1 MKIKEILIICIIII
15 CCIFSFQAVSA
26 ADDGSTT
33 DDMVLTSTDVSAY
46 SLPNLDNQLQSG
58 SGDAGSFSDLQNDT
72 KNGGSITLDRNYTY
86 NSSSDSGLAGG
97 ISITKDTVID
107 GQGIVTI
114 DANNMARVFT
124 IAKGT
129 TVTLKGIIFI
139 NANPA
144 SGHGGSIFAPGVV
157 HIDNCIFIN
166 NTANYANGGAVCL
179 AGLGSTITNS
189 YFEGN
194 RAINNGNDNNGAA
207 GAVFINANNTSISNS
222 IFIKNMAGL
231 NGGAIGSSAM
241 MVENS
246 IITNCTITNNTANGS
261 AGGIGMQSK
270 NFHIYNS
277 TFKYNEAK
285 GLFDDITAKPYYPG
299 NGGAMVMR
307 GWDSYAYNCTF
318 IGNIA
323 KQHGGATFSTNTSY
337 NPSNNNTGFELCTF
351 IDNTAGSNG
360 GAVDWAAGA
369 TYGYIMDSTFIN
381 NTAKRSGGAI
391 HWSGHY
397 GTVSNSTFIN
407 NNATG
412 EVISVI
418 GGILGGGDGGA
429 IVWVGSHG
437 IINDS
442 CNFTSNY
449 AKNRGGA
456 IYIHGNATENSTNV
470 TIHDS
475 IFIDNYAGINGGA
488 VDWHDG
494 SHDGAIYNSIFEN
507 NIAGSN
513 GGAVFWSGHHGD
525 IWNSNF
531 TNNMAKGLL
540 MDEHGNIG
548 DGGAVIW
555 SGMNGTVENCRFI
568 DNIANQRGG
577 AVYLQNCTHGSCD
590 NTTFSNSIFINNAAG
605 LNGGAID
612 WHEGAS
618 HGLVSYCNF
627 ENNIANRSAGAIF
640 WSGHNGT
647 VEYSNFTFNKALGI
661 AIGPMPN
668 GTLTYGGDGGAIMW
682 TGAIGDVKNSLF
694 SDNGAVKRG
703 GAIFLQEGTTENCYN
718 TTFSNSKFIN
728 NFAGTNGGAIDWHRG
743 AANGTI
749 EYCLFENNIANR
761 SAGAVFWNG
770 RNGTIIHS
778 NFTQNEAK
786 GIAWAISVRGENNT
800 GGDGGAIMWSGSVGL
815 VDDCRFIDNTAAER
829 GGGIFLQGTEIED
842 CYNTTFKNSYFEGN
856 VAGDEGGAIN
866 WDIGSQNGYVYNVE
880 FVNNTAY
887 TNGGAIHWNGYNGT
901 IKSSTFRNNR
911 ATGDVRL
918 YNMSLT
924 LDDIE
929 VYDNELPEPSLWTED
944 KLYVLVTNDGGK
956 ISKFGLYVT
965 TNDGHGHHWVL
976 LDETPEVESSPVDW
990 AVDEFFGGDGGSII
1004 WHGDVAHIDNC
1015 TFIDSNSARR
1025 GGAVYMTGGDYVEFT
1040 KCSFEN
1046 CTSGTNGGGL
1056 AWFTGANYGKVIDCN
1071 FTNTH
1076 AARSAGAIYY
1086 DGDNGEMRNIIIKN
1100 TTAFGGA
1107 RNESEDG
1114 KVKYVCWDLSH
1125 WDTNTTGG
1133 DGGAMM
1139 FTGDHITV
1147 YNVNFTDCTAAGR
1160 GGAIFVQDNHNV
1172 TIDSCTF
1179 ENNHALG
1186 IANNTY
1192 NDPHD
1197 PSSGINHNLT
1207 GHGGAIAFDTGATES
1222 SIVSSIFNNNTA
1234 KLYGGAVHFREGAS
1248 EDKVI
1253 NSAFNNNYAS
1263 EDGGALFIDGNH
1275 CELHDSTFNH
1285 NYVGDDGGAIYWH
1298 GQGGIINNIN
1308 CTNNTGISSHGNSKG
1323 GTICL
1328 TGNDILLSN
1337 SRFED
1342 SYAKVTGGAMFV
1354 TGNNV
1359 NITGTS
1365 FKNCNVSNST
1375 GGALQLLGNNTQ
1387 VRDCTF
1393 EDCHAEAGSAIYTE
1407 GNYVKVINS
1416 KFTNNN
1422 VTGDGGA
1429 VYVFGDYSE
1438 LHNSTFIS
1446 NSAGDDGGAIY
1457 WEGNH
1462 GIIYNITCENNNGI
1476 SFNDSNSKGGTICI
1490 TGEDISISSSSFKTS
1505 SAGDDGGAIFI
1516 SGNNVDIIGS
1526 DFEACNSSS
1535 EGGAIYVLGDDSTI
1549 SDCTF
1554 ENCNAT
1560 QGGAIYIE
1568 GKNAMVEGSNFVDSS
1583 SVLNGGAIYV
1593 SGDMAVIENS
1603 LINDTD
1609 AVYGGGIYISGNDV
1623 KVDGTEFINLYS
1635 VEDGGAIYITG
1646 QRGRLYNSK
1655 FINNTAGDDGG
1666 AINWDGNY
1674 GIIDNIVCENNR
1686 GISFNGSSSN
1696 GGTISL
1702 TGNDTS
1708 ISKSS
1713 FSQSYALI
1721 SGGAIFVTGNNVNIT
1736 DSEFENCYV
1745 SMDMAETN
1753 KTYANGGGA
1762 IYLFGDSSNVVNCN
1776 FDNSTGREGGAIYVQ
1791 GNEVTIDKSSFNDSF
1806 ALNGGAIYINGTYT
1820 VISNSAVDDSN
1831 ATYSGGAVFIKGIE
1845 ADIINSSFSNTNA
1858 FGSEGNGGGAIYIE
1872 GENADVMGSNFTNTY
1887 ANSNSHAKG
1896 GAMYITG
1903 ANAEIADSKFTN
1915 AHSNLQGGAIYV
1927 DGADTII
1934 NGSEFYNCMVDSPGS
1949 QGGAIYIHGQHTIVE
1964 DSNFVNSSSV
1974 FRGGSIYIDGLNALV
1989 KDSNFTDSSV
1999 TGGQYSNQNS
2009 RGGSVYINENYA
2021 TIEGS
2026 IFSHSTVSKDY
2037 GEGGAIFI
2045 EGNNAHVTDSSVNG
2059 SSANCGGALYS
2070 TGSNSKVEHSNF
2082 TNNYAKLN
2090 GGALYWYGASNSK
2103 NNTVDGCIF
2112 INNTANGYTTNTDIT
2127 RGGGAIFWSEQG
2139 RSGSVLNSKF
2149 YNNSVISINKKKVD
2163 GGAILWD
2170 KSYNALVENCTFV
2183 GNFVT
2188 TEGDG
2193 GGTGASAV
2201 WAQGGAMYLRP
2212 MDDYTVRNC
2221 LFENCSSSKEAGALY
2236 IQSDGKNTKTLIENC
2251 TFINNVAYGKG
2262 TANINGGGAMQIK
2275 QATNVQ
2281 LKNVTFINNTA
2292 NKGGALCVF
2301 DGTNNLVVTGANFTS
2316 NKAEKG
2322 SAISISRK
2330 FILNDAVLL
2339 ENRADTTKF
2348 DLTFNRNAG
2357 NIDILMEGADT
2368 HLNAIYMYADSDKTF
2383 FVTLNNVTYWTD
2395 NNISTGKEEVIS
2407 GDMYSLPVKK
2417 LPEAGIDVLV
2427 EIFDGDNKKLHEGI
2441 YATDADGKIHLN
2453 IADIVTEPY
2462 SLDNIYVNARLLN
2475 EDYYTMAKKT
2485 SRIQNVYVDASA
2497 LDTIFHRNTTVTA
2510 NITAPGN
2517 GTGQAARGTV
2527 SVYIDDVFKG
2537 NMTIENSKGSLENI
2551 LTNVTADKFFEVG
2564 NHTIFLKYWGDAYF
2578 GEANKTI
2585 SFNITKAQSN
2595 ITLDYYDIG
2604 YDFHVTVTIVD
2615 EFNDVNYMDANGTVI
2630 IDVYNVGS
2638 TTVIKSI
2645 PVNIVNSTG
2654 FVKITELLPANYTL
2668 VYHYSGDKNY
2678 NASLNSTLAELHK
2691 KADAIVNITVNAYD
2705 IMVNETVY
2713 INITLIVPPKYEATG
2728 NVTLYLDNEKYILQL
2743 NNSRAYFNKTG
2754 LSEGVKIVTVCY
2766 DGSDLL
2772 IPTSSDAT
2780 FRVLKYNTTLSVNT
2794 TNITHIQHEVINI
2807 TLLNDTVGVVSV
2819 FINDEEYFARINNG
2833 TAILELP
2840 LLPVGEYNVTV
2851 VFPGDD
2857 KYNNNTI
2864 KSKFKVSQV
2873 TPDVNIEVENVTYGD
2888 STRIVVS
2895 IIDCVEGNVTI
2906 KIDGTQ
2912 YGNPKPVE
2920 NGRVEFV
2927 VEYLTAGNY
2936 TLEALYSG
2944 DINHTASSAEKDFA
2958 VYKAN
2963 RTIIIE
2969 VQNIT
2974 YGDIEHIKVYVNAT
2988 GNVTIFVDG
2997 RNVTIELNESD
3008 VPATILRAIINTI
3021 SEYKGKA
3028 ALDVYNLNVGK
3039 YPVDVVYNGN
3049 ENYNKATARATFIV
3063 SQVNTNLVIDTH
3075 RIPVWNTEYINV
3087 TVRNSTGGIAVNA
3100 TGKIKLYIDGVEQ
3113 TADIVDGVAR
3123 FNTAPS
3129 SVGQKVVW
3137 AFYDGDI
3144 NYIGNRA
3151 ITTFDVTQ
3159 RNPHMNISAQ
3169 NIIVGQNGNITVQL
3183 PENATGYVEIEVLGD
3198 NNYYC
3203 EVINGHAAAYPKNL
3217 KEGDY
3222 QVYVI
3227 YHGDQH
3233 DNYTSV
3239 IKETYFIVSKAKAN
3253 VTIDVNDTVYDN
3265 AVNIVVYVDDGV
3277 EGNISIKLD
3286 NIDLGT
3292 YGIVD
3297 GKVNITIDNPGAGS
3311 YTVYA
3316 EYNGNNKY
3324 NVNKTES
3331 KGFTVDKA
3339 TPTIIIDKVTVDAN
3353 TNATIVVRINETA
3366 SGKINI
3372 TVNGTKYT
3380 AAIENGVATFTIDK
3394 LLAGKYNITAEYS
3407 GDNNY
3412 TSVTG
3417 KTLVDGLIVTK
3428 VDCYQINVT
3437 ANDTKVGLNSTIIVR
3452 VPVDAK
3458 GNVSIYINDLFEGNA
3473 TINGGVAMLNV
3484 TRPYGNYTVNV
3495 TFSDG
3500 KYGERYAI
3508 ADFWVF
3514 KHDSPLEINVDSI
3527 MVDDKAYINVTAP
3540 SDNVTIEIDGKTYTR
3555 KSYAD
3560 GVAYFEV
3567 SGLSYGNKTVTAIY
3581 GGSDKYVINSTT
3593 ADFTVN
3599 KYNTAINIAVEDIV
3613 YGDKVNITVTVN
3625 NTAGGFITIR
3635 INETRNVTLPIVNGK
3650 VNWIVEGL
3658 AVENYTVY
3666 ADYSGNYK
3674 FNANS
3679 TSTGFNVTKAV
3690 PVLSIDNI
3698 VSVDAA
3704 TNATIIVRINE
3715 TATGNI
3721 TITVN
3726 NTKYNATIKNGVAVF
3741 VINKLLAGTYE
3752 VTAEYVGDNNYTAAN
3767 VVSADL
3773 VVTKVDCYQI
3783 NVTADDTKVGLNTTI
3798 VVNVPADAEGNV
3810 SIYINGSFAGNATVN
3825 NGVAMLNVTRPYGN
3839 YTINATFTD
3848 GKYGERYAI
3857 ADFWVFKHDSPLVID
3872 VDSILVGDKAY
3883 INVTAPSDNVTIEIN
3898 GKSYNKVKYENG
3910 VAYFEVAGLGAGNK
3924 TVVALYGGSDKY
3936 VQNATT
3942 ANFTVDKCGT
3952 DLEVTVI
3959 SPINVREN
3967 TTVTVILPDD
3977 AKGYVVVNVDGK
3989 NYTINLTAGQRS
4001 VEISGLKNS
4010 TYNVNATYL
4019 GDDKYLSSINNT
4031 QVIKVNKVP
4040 SSINLTVSENGI
4052 IAQGN
4057 DVNITIDVPIDATG
4071 KVIVKLLNGTE
4082 LIRSYTV
4089 YVNEGKGLLHL
4100 DSPVI
4105 GLYNVTAE
4113 YLGDDKYVESENKT
4127 SFEVF
4132 ATDGELNVDA
4142 DNVFVNVNNTITVTI
4157 PGKHE
4162 GEVTI
4167 IVSNASGVVIRQN
4180 ATITPDDS
4188 LSHAELTLRLLDAGK
4203 YDVKA
4208 IFIEV
4213 NGTITKVY
4221 EGNDTFE
4228 VYKLASNI
4236 QIEELNAT
4244 IFVGENETI
4253 KLAIDLDPRANGGNI
4268 SVFVNGAEYN
4278 TTTSKLTLE
4287 IPDLNADDYN
4297 VKVIYHG
4304 NNWYNESSA
4313 TASFKVVKNL
4323 SPMTVNVTNS
4333 SVGSVEQIN
4342 VTLPD
4347 NATGQVLLDIN
4358 GQQYYANITE
4368 GLAQFNITGLKAGEY
4383 KFNVTYIGDY
4393 KYLDNNTNSALKV
4406 SKMQPAF
4413 AVNGT
4418 NITFGSGELIKFE
4431 TSDNITSL
4439 VKVEIDNKNYTAFI
4453 REGKGNL
4460 TVYNLAAGDYNITLY
4475 FEGNEKYLNASA
4487 KNNFTVL
4494 KATPEIELS
4503 VVNITYTENETV
4515 VVYVDAVGDVT
4526 LRIGSYINTTAL
4538 VDGKAVFVVKDLAA
4552 GDYTANATFNGNV
4565 NLTSVSAEADFNVAK
4580 ATPDVNVIVENIT
4593 YYSPETIVVNV
4604 NTNGNVTIKVN
4615 GTVKGEELVI
4625 DNGKVEL
4632 IVNDLAAG
4640 VYDVE
4645 VIYNGNENY
4654 TSATVNA
4661 VFVVKQAP
4669 TSIEVEVGNINV
4681 TGKEIINVTIS
4692 NVNATG
4698 DVIINVDG
4706 VNYTRPIAEGKANLT
4721 LDKLTNG
4728 THSIVVVYVGDR
4740 NLTGNWTSAT
4750 FEVNKLGSELTINVT
4765 DIIVRQ
4771 KEIIKVNVTEGAT
4784 GDVIITVAGKDYK
4797 VEIKNG
4803 FATLELDNLANGT
4816 YDVHVKY
4823 LGDANYSE
4831 CEGDASF
4838 NVSKVQS
4845 NINLTVSDY
4854 GIVAN
4859 GSDVNITI
4867 EAPIDATG
4875 KVNVT
4880 VFDGV
4885 QNKTY
4890 IVYVNDGIGILHL
4903 ETPAVGIY
4911 NVTAKYLGDDKY
4923 IGSENKTEFEVYNTG
4938 KELTVDTESID
4949 FGSDEI
4955 ILIYVAGNHQG
4966 KEVEIIV
4973 KDSHGNIVTKENS
4986 TFDKYI
4992 SIINGTSARLTL
5004 KDLNAGEYTVDAF
5017 YLEINGTKV
5026 IEHSGS
5032 SIFEVRKLPSEL
5044 TIKEIRNITVGE
5056 NVTIELELSPN
5067 TAAGNISVFV
5077 NGIEHKTN
5085 TSNLTITIP
5094 NLGAEEYYVHA
5105 IYYGDKNHI
5114 GSNAS
5119 AEFKVS
5125 KNPIPIVI
5133 NVTNSKVGEV
5143 EQINVTLLENA
5154 TGRVLLEIGNNH
5166 YYADVINGNVTFNIN
5181 KLDAGKY
5188 NFTVIYEGDDK
5199 YFTNQSNSSFVVSKH
5214 QPEFA
5219 VNGTNITFG
5228 RDELIKFETVSNITS
5243 AVKVEI
5249 NGKNYTAFINEG
5261 KGNLTVYDLAAGDYN
5276 ITLYFEGNE
5285 KYLNASAKNNFAVL
5299 KATPEIELSV
5309 VNITYTENETVVV
5322 YVDAVGDV
5330 TLRIGSY
5337 INTTALVDGKAVFVV
5352 KDLAAGDYTAN
5363 ATYNGNTNL
5372 TSVSTEADFTVAKAA
5387 PDVIVNV
5394 ENITY
5399 YGPETIVVNVNTNGN
5414 VTIKVNGTVKG
5425 EELIIDNGKVEL
5437 KVNDLAAGVY
5447 DVEVIYNGNNN
5458 YTSAT
5463 VNAVFVV
5470 KQAPVTVDVEV
5481 GDINVIGKEIINV
5494 TISNVNAT
5502 GDVIINVDGV
5512 NYTRP
5517 IAEGK
5522 ANLTLDKLSN
5532 GTHSV
5537 VVIYMGDRNLTGNW
5551 SSKTFNVDRLSS
5563 ELTINVTNI
5572 NVNQKE
5578 IIKVNVTEG
5587 ATGTVVITVDGV
5599 NHYVEI
5605 ESGFAI
5611 LELGDLA
5618 NKTYLVHAK
5627 YLGDANYTGCEGDA
5641 SFNVSKVPSNIR
5653 VKVENITLGDVAVVN
5668 ITVIVNATGNVTIT
5682 IGDEYKQTVGL
5693 IDGVI
5698 SVIVPDLSVGNKTV
5712 NVTYNGDGRF
5722 LTSTNSTNFTVGKAT
5737 KDIILIVENITYTEN
5752 ETVTVYVDAVGN
5764 VTLRIAEIG
5773 YVNTTDLADGKA
5785 TFIING
5791 LNAGNYTVEATFN
5804 GNNELNSTSSAADFT
5819 VFKADPIITLEVHNI
5834 IYGDVE
5840 HIIVHVNAEG
5850 NVTIR
5855 VNGTTETIVLRT
5867 DDSGYVILRAGPQ
5880 DDISS
5885 YDGKAHEYIYNL
5897 KPGQYPVEVTYNGNE
5912 NYNTASTSDVFYV
5925 SKANSTINVDVDDI
5939 DVGDVALINVTLPA
5953 NATGNVTIEI
5963 NGKEYKPESFI
5974 DGVAKFK
5981 VENLTHG
5988 NKTVAVTYSGDDN
6001 YTANSTTAQFTVSKV
6016 TPQITINVTD
6026 INVGDKVLIEVT
6038 APVDVTNPVLVDV
6051 GGVGY
6056 YVNITGGKGELYV
6069 SNLAHGDYNA
6079 TARYPGDEKYLSAE
6093 NATGFKVSKVPSSV
6107 NVSVE
6112 NITFGENAVINVE
6125 TPDDLLGNVT
6135 VSVDG
6140 KDYTVPVSGGK
6151 GILVVPG
6158 LSVGP
6163 HSVDVIFDGSDKYE
6177 PNSNSTQF
6185 NVAKDKLSP
6194 DDIKVIDKGNG
6205 TVVVVVPNNATGNVT
6220 VKVGDKEF
6228 NATVVNGTAVVE
6240 LDNVTP
6246 GEHEIEVI
6254 YSGDDNYDNATVNST
6269 VVVPKLES
6277 SVNVTCD
6284 VVGDKAVITVTAP
6297 DDATGNV
6304 TIEVD
6309 GEKYTVP
6316 IEDGIATLE
6325 IGNLTAGTKT
6335 IAVDYPGD
6343 DNYGSTHTTA
6353 NVTVSKLPSFVNAT
6367 ISDIKA
6373 GENVTIEVSVP
6384 ENATGQVLIDIDGVG
6399 YYVNITDGKGVVEIP
6414 NISSGKHNVTLTY
6427 AGDDKYESAS
6437 NTTGF
6442 EVSKVPSSV
6451 NVSVENITFG
6461 ENAVINVETPDDLL
6475 GNVTVSVDGKDYTV
6489 PVSGG
6494 KGILVVPGLSV
6505 GPHSVDV
6512 IFDGSDK
6519 YEPNSNSTQF
6529 NVAKDKLSPDDI
6541 KVIDKGNGTVVVVVP
6556 NNATGNV
6563 TVKVG
6568 DKEFNATVVNGTAV
6582 VELDNVTPGEH
6593 EIEVIYSGDDNYDN
6607 ATVNSTV
6614 VVPKLESSVNVTC
6627 DVVGDKAV
6635 ITVTAPDDATGNV
6648 TIEVDGEKYTVPI
6661 EDGIATLE
6669 IGNLTA
6675 GTKTIA
6681 VDYPGDD
6688 NYGSTHTTANVTVS
6702 KLPSFVNATISDI
6715 KAGENVTI
6723 EVSVPE
6729 NATGQVLID
6738 IDGVGYYV
6746 NITDG
6751 KGVVEIPNIS
6761 SGKHNVTLTYAGD
6774 DKYESASNT
6783 TGFEV
6788 SKLPS
6793 DINVSVENINF
6804 GENAVINVETPD
6816 DLLGNVTVTVDGK
6829 DYIVPVSGGKGTL
6842 VVPGLSAGPHSVEVV
6857 FNGSDKY
6864 ESDSDSAS
6872 FNVAKA
6878 ELSPDDIKVIDKG
6891 NNTIVVVVPNNATGN
6906 VTVKIGNNTYNA
6918 TVKDGIA
6925 TITLDNETPGQ
6936 KEIEIIY
6943 SGDDNYD
6950 NATVNATVTVYK
6962 VQTPIS
6968 INVDDIRVGDNAL
6981 VKVNL
6986 PSDATGSVTIEID
6999 GKSYTAPVVNGVATF
7014 EVPDLIA
7021 GDKTVVASYGGD
7033 DKYLSNYTTDTFT
7046 VSKCPA
7052 TIDVVI
7058 FDIDVGENVTVI
7070 VTLPSDATGQVLID
7084 IDGVGYYVN
7093 LTDGV
7098 GVASIPRIP
7107 SGVYN
7112 VNVTYVG
7119 DAKYLPNS
7127 TKGDVNV
7134 TKLKSFVIPSAED
7147 IMVGDD
7153 EILTFVV
7160 PSDATGKLIVDDLLV
7175 ISIDTGNEYIIDIN
7189 DGSGEL
7195 TVSGLPEGRYIVTV
7209 RYDGDEKYL
7218 PSDNSTTFKVSK
7230 RIADLDVVDYGN
7242 RTVVVSV
7249 PENATGTITL
7259 IIENQTYVAN
7269 ITDGK
7274 AVFYLEN
7281 ATPGIQGIKVI
7292 YSGDD
7297 AYEPSTVDSTAE
7309 IPKYDTPV
7317 SVSSEDISFGDTETI
7332 TINLPEDAT
7341 GTVTIEID
7349 GKTYTANVTDG
7360 KAVFNIPGL
7369 TVGNK
7374 TATIRYS
7381 GDDNYEATETT
7392 VNFTVNKCEAPI
7404 NAESED
7410 IKVGD
7415 DATITVTFPKD
7426 ATGRAILGLA
7436 GEEYYADIIDGKA
7449 VFTIPKL
7456 ASGEYEATVVYE
7468 GDDKYLPN
7476 STVVS
7481 FTVSKNDAPASAT
7494 GDDIMIGDDGTVVV
7508 TLPSDATG
7516 TVTIVVDGKSYTAPV
7531 VNGKAVFKIPGLTV
7545 GVHIVDVYYS
7555 GDDKYAANHTSTRI
7569 IVEDNS
7575 DNPGEENES
7584 GIPVY
7589 EETSLAK
7596 YPTGNPILILLLM
7609 LLMVI
7614 GVIPLRK
7621 FKKE

>member
-1 MKIKEILIICIIII
+1 
-15 CCIFSFQAVSA
+15 
-26 ADDGSTT
+26 
-33 DDMVLTSTDVSAY
+33 
-46 SLPNLDNQLQSG
+46 
-58 SGDAGSFSDLQNDT
+58 
-72 KNGGSITLDRNYTY
+72 
-86 NSSSDSGLAGG
+86 
-97 ISITKDTVID
+97 
-107 GQGIVTI
+107 
-114 DANNMARVFT
+114 
-124 IAKGT
+124 
-129 TVTLKGIIFI
+129 
-139 NANPA
+139 
-144 SGHGGSIFAPGVV
+144 
-157 HIDNCIFIN
+157 
-166 NTANYANGGAVCL
+166 
-179 AGLGSTITNS
+179 
-189 YFEGN
+189 
-194 RAINNGNDNNGAA
+194 
-207 GAVFINANNTSISNS
+207 
-222 IFIKNMAGL
+222 
-231 NGGAIGSSAM
+231 
-241 MVENS
+241 
-246 IITNCTITNNTANGS
+246 
-261 AGGIGMQSK
+261 MQSK

-351 IDNTAGSNG
+351 IDNTAGYNG

-456 IYIHGNATENSTNV
+456 IYIHGNSTENSTNV

-778 NFTQNEAK
+778 NFTQNDAK

-1253 NSAFNNNYAS
+1253 NSTFNNNYAS

-5309 VNITYTENETVVV
+5309 VNITYTENETVTV

-5481 GDINVIGKEIINV
+5481 GDINVAGKEIINV

-6140 KDYTVPVSGGK
+6140 KNYTVPVSGGK

-6163 HSVDVIFDGSDKYE
+6163 HSVDVI
-6177 PNSNSTQF
+6177 
-6185 NVAKDKLSP
+6185 
-6194 DDIKVIDKGNG
+6194 
-6205 TVVVVVPNNATGNVT
+6205 
-6220 VKVGDKEF
+6220 
-6228 NATVVNGTAVVE
+6228 
-6240 LDNVTP
+6240 
-6246 GEHEIEVI
+6246 
-6254 YSGDDNYDNATVNST
+6254 
-6269 VVVPKLES
+6269 
-6277 SVNVTCD
+6277 
-6284 VVGDKAVITVTAP
+6284 
-6297 DDATGNV
+6297 
-6304 TIEVD
+6304 
-6309 GEKYTVP
+6309 
-6316 IEDGIATLE
+6316 
-6325 IGNLTAGTKT
+6325 
-6335 IAVDYPGD
+6335 
-6343 DNYGSTHTTA
+6343 
-6353 NVTVSKLPSFVNAT
+6353 
-6367 ISDIKA
+6367 
-6373 GENVTIEVSVP
+6373 
-6384 ENATGQVLIDIDGVG
+6384 
-6399 YYVNITDGKGVVEIP
+6399 
-6414 NISSGKHNVTLTY
+6414 
-6427 AGDDKYESAS
+6427 
-6437 NTTGF
+6437 
-6442 EVSKVPSSV
+6442 
-6451 NVSVENITFG
+6451 
-6461 ENAVINVETPDDLL
+6461 
-6475 GNVTVSVDGKDYTV
+6475 
-6489 PVSGG
+6489 
-6494 KGILVVPGLSV
+6494 
-6505 GPHSVDV
+6505 
-6512 IFDGSDK
+6512 
-6519 YEPNSNSTQF
+6519 
-6529 NVAKDKLSPDDI
+6529 
-6541 KVIDKGNGTVVVVVP
+6541 
-6556 NNATGNV
+6556 
-6563 TVKVG
+6563 
-6568 DKEFNATVVNGTAV
+6568 
-6582 VELDNVTPGEH
+6582 
-6593 EIEVIYSGDDNYDN
+6593 
-6607 ATVNSTV
+6607 
-6614 VVPKLESSVNVTC
+6614 
-6627 DVVGDKAV
+6627 
-6635 ITVTAPDDATGNV
+6635 
-6648 TIEVDGEKYTVPI
+6648 
-6661 EDGIATLE
+6661 
-6669 IGNLTA
+6669 
-6675 GTKTIA
+6675 
-6681 VDYPGDD
+6681 
-6688 NYGSTHTTANVTVS
+6688 
-6702 KLPSFVNATISDI
+6702 
-6715 KAGENVTI
+6715 
-6723 EVSVPE
+6723 
-6729 NATGQVLID
+6729 
-6738 IDGVGYYV
+6738 
-6746 NITDG
+6746 
-6751 KGVVEIPNIS
+6751 
-6761 SGKHNVTLTYAGD
+6761 
-6774 DKYESASNT
+6774 
-6783 TGFEV
+6783 
-6788 SKLPS
+6788 
-6793 DINVSVENINF
+6793 
-6804 GENAVINVETPD
+6804 
-6816 DLLGNVTVTVDGK
+6816 
-6829 DYIVPVSGGKGTL
+6829 
-6842 VVPGLSAGPHSVEVV
+6842 
-6857 FNGSDKY
+6857 
-6864 ESDSDSAS
+6864 
-6872 FNVAKA
+6872 
-6878 ELSPDDIKVIDKG
+6878 
-6891 NNTIVVVVPNNATGN
+6891 
-6906 VTVKIGNNTYNA
+6906 
-6918 TVKDGIA
+6918 
-6925 TITLDNETPGQ
+6925 
-6936 KEIEIIY
+6936 
-6943 SGDDNYD
+6943 
-6950 NATVNATVTVYK
+6950 
-6962 VQTPIS
+6962 
-6968 INVDDIRVGDNAL
+6968 
-6981 VKVNL
+6981 
-6986 PSDATGSVTIEID
+6986 
-6999 GKSYTAPVVNGVATF
+6999 
-7014 EVPDLIA
+7014 
-7021 GDKTVVASYGGD
+7021 
-7033 DKYLSNYTTDTFT
+7033 
-7046 VSKCPA
+7046 
-7052 TIDVVI
+7052 
-7058 FDIDVGENVTVI
+7058 
-7070 VTLPSDATGQVLID
+7070 
-7084 IDGVGYYVN
+7084 
-7093 LTDGV
+7093 
-7098 GVASIPRIP
+7098 
-7107 SGVYN
+7107 
-7112 VNVTYVG
+7112 
-7119 DAKYLPNS
+7119 
-7127 TKGDVNV
+7127 
-7134 TKLKSFVIPSAED
+7134 
-7147 IMVGDD
+7147 
-7153 EILTFVV
+7153 
-7160 PSDATGKLIVDDLLV
+7160 
-7175 ISIDTGNEYIIDIN
+7175 
-7189 DGSGEL
+7189 
-7195 TVSGLPEGRYIVTV
+7195 
-7209 RYDGDEKYL
+7209 
-7218 PSDNSTTFKVSK
+7218 
-7230 RIADLDVVDYGN
+7230 
-7242 RTVVVSV
+7242 
-7249 PENATGTITL
+7249 
-7259 IIENQTYVAN
+7259 
-7269 ITDGK
+7269 
-7274 AVFYLEN
+7274 
-7281 ATPGIQGIKVI
+7281 
-7292 YSGDD
+7292 
-7297 AYEPSTVDSTAE
+7297 
-7309 IPKYDTPV
+7309 
-7317 SVSSEDISFGDTETI
+7317 
-7332 TINLPEDAT
+7332 
-7341 GTVTIEID
+7341 
-7349 GKTYTANVTDG
+7349 
-7360 KAVFNIPGL
+7360 
-7369 TVGNK
+7369 
-7374 TATIRYS
+7374 
-7381 GDDNYEATETT
+7381 
-7392 VNFTVNKCEAPI
+7392 
-7404 NAESED
+7404 
-7410 IKVGD
+7410 
-7415 DATITVTFPKD
+7415 
-7426 ATGRAILGLA
+7426 
-7436 GEEYYADIIDGKA
+7436 
-7449 VFTIPKL
+7449 
-7456 ASGEYEATVVYE
+7456 
-7468 GDDKYLPN
+7468 
-7476 STVVS
+7476 
-7481 FTVSKNDAPASAT
+7481 
-7494 GDDIMIGDDGTVVV
+7494 
-7508 TLPSDATG
+7508 
-7516 TVTIVVDGKSYTAPV
+7516 
-7531 VNGKAVFKIPGLTV
+7531 
-7545 GVHIVDVYYS
+7545 
-7555 GDDKYAANHTSTRI
+7555 
-7569 IVEDNS
+7569 
-7575 DNPGEENES
+7575 
-7584 GIPVY
+7584 
-7589 EETSLAK
+7589 
-7596 YPTGNPILILLLM
+7596 LM
-7609 LLMVI
+7609 
-7614 GVIPLRK
+7614 
-7621 FKKE
+7621 

>member
-1 MKIKEILIICIIII
+1 MCYNCVIKWRGCIMKIKEILIICIIII

-129 TVTLKGIIFI
+129 TVTLKGITFI

-241 MVENS
+241 RVENS
-246 IITNCTITNNTANGS
+246 TITNCTITDNTANGS

-351 IDNTAGSNG
+351 IDNTAGYNG

-456 IYIHGNATENSTNV
+456 IYIHGNSTENSTNV

-694 SDNGAVKRG
+694 SDNVAVKRG

-1100 TTAFGGA
+1100 ATAYGGA

-1114 KVKYVCWDLSH
+1114 KVKYACWDLSH

-1222 SIVSSIFNNNTA
+1222 SIVNSIFNNNTA

-1253 NSAFNNNYAS
+1253 NSTFNNNYAS

-5309 VNITYTENETVVV
+5309 VNITYTENETVTV

-5481 GDINVIGKEIINV
+5481 GDINVAGKEIINV

-5693 IDGVI
+5693 IGGVI

-6140 KDYTVPVSGGK
+6140 KNYTVPVSGGK

-6194 DDIKVIDKGNG
+6194 DDIKVIDKGNN

-6228 NATVVNGTAVVE
+6228 NAA
-6240 LDNVTP
+6240 
-6246 GEHEIEVI
+6246 
-6254 YSGDDNYDNATVNST
+6254 
-6269 VVVPKLES
+6269 
-6277 SVNVTCD
+6277 
-6284 VVGDKAVITVTAP
+6284 
-6297 DDATGNV
+6297 
-6304 TIEVD
+6304 
-6309 GEKYTVP
+6309 
-6316 IEDGIATLE
+6316 
-6325 IGNLTAGTKT
+6325 
-6335 IAVDYPGD
+6335 
-6343 DNYGSTHTTA
+6343 
-6353 NVTVSKLPSFVNAT
+6353 
-6367 ISDIKA
+6367 
-6373 GENVTIEVSVP
+6373 
-6384 ENATGQVLIDIDGVG
+6384 
-6399 YYVNITDGKGVVEIP
+6399 
-6414 NISSGKHNVTLTY
+6414 
-6427 AGDDKYESAS
+6427 
-6437 NTTGF
+6437 
-6442 EVSKVPSSV
+6442 
-6451 NVSVENITFG
+6451 
-6461 ENAVINVETPDDLL
+6461 
-6475 GNVTVSVDGKDYTV
+6475 
-6489 PVSGG
+6489 
-6494 KGILVVPGLSV
+6494 
-6505 GPHSVDV
+6505 
-6512 IFDGSDK
+6512 
-6519 YEPNSNSTQF
+6519 
-6529 NVAKDKLSPDDI
+6529 
-6541 KVIDKGNGTVVVVVP
+6541 
-6556 NNATGNV
+6556 
-6563 TVKVG
+6563 
-6568 DKEFNATVVNGTAV
+6568 VVNGTAV

-7332 TINLPEDAT
+7332 TINLPEDAK

>member
-351 IDNTAGSNG
+351 IDNTAGYNG

-456 IYIHGNATENSTNV
+456 IYIHGNSTENSTNV

-778 NFTQNEAK
+778 NFTQNDAK

-4057 DVNITIDVPIDATG
+4057 DLNITIDVPIDATG

-5309 VNITYTENETVVV
+5309 VNITYTENETVTV

-5481 GDINVIGKEIINV
+5481 GDINVAGKEIINV

-6140 KDYTVPVSGGK
+6140 KNYTVPVSGGK

-6194 DDIKVIDKGNG
+6194 DDIKVIDKGNN

-6228 NATVVNGTAVVE
+6228 NAAVVNGTAVVE

-6284 VVGDKAVITVTAP
+6284 VI
-6297 DDATGNV
+6297 
-6304 TIEVD
+6304 
-6309 GEKYTVP
+6309 
-6316 IEDGIATLE
+6316 
-6325 IGNLTAGTKT
+6325 
-6335 IAVDYPGD
+6335 
-6343 DNYGSTHTTA
+6343 
-6353 NVTVSKLPSFVNAT
+6353 
-6367 ISDIKA
+6367 
-6373 GENVTIEVSVP
+6373 
-6384 ENATGQVLIDIDGVG
+6384 
-6399 YYVNITDGKGVVEIP
+6399 
-6414 NISSGKHNVTLTY
+6414 
-6427 AGDDKYESAS
+6427 
-6437 NTTGF
+6437 
-6442 EVSKVPSSV
+6442 
-6451 NVSVENITFG
+6451 
-6461 ENAVINVETPDDLL
+6461 
-6475 GNVTVSVDGKDYTV
+6475 
-6489 PVSGG
+6489 
-6494 KGILVVPGLSV
+6494 
-6505 GPHSVDV
+6505 
-6512 IFDGSDK
+6512 
-6519 YEPNSNSTQF
+6519 
-6529 NVAKDKLSPDDI
+6529 
-6541 KVIDKGNGTVVVVVP
+6541 
-6556 NNATGNV
+6556 
-6563 TVKVG
+6563 
-6568 DKEFNATVVNGTAV
+6568 
-6582 VELDNVTPGEH
+6582 
-6593 EIEVIYSGDDNYDN
+6593 
-6607 ATVNSTV
+6607 
-6614 VVPKLESSVNVTC
+6614 
-6627 DVVGDKAV
+6627 GDKAV

-7332 TINLPEDAT
+7332 TINLPEDAK

>member
-1 MKIKEILIICIIII
+1 MKVKEILIICIIII
-15 CCIFSFQAVSA
+15 CCIFSLHAVSA

-129 TVTLKGIIFI
+129 TVTLKGITFI

-241 MVENS
+241 RVENS
-246 IITNCTITNNTANGS
+246 TITNCTITDNTANGS

-299 NGGAMVMR
+299 NGGAIVMR

-318 IGNIA
+318 IDNIA
-323 KQHGGATFSTNTSY
+323 KQHGGAIFSTNTSY

-351 IDNTAGSNG
+351 IDNTAGYNG

-369 TYGYIMDSTFIN
+369 TYGYIIDSTFIN

-442 CNFTSNY
+442 CNFTNNY

-456 IYIHGNATENSTNV
+456 IYIHGNSTENSTNV

-494 SHDGAIYNSIFEN
+494 SHDGAIYNSKFEN

-531 TNNMAKGLL
+531 TNNTAKGLL
-540 MDEHGNIG
+540 VDEHGNIG

-778 NFTQNEAK
+778 NFTQNDAK

-815 VDDCRFIDNTAAER
+815 VDDCKFIDNTAAER

-924 LDDIE
+924 LNDIE
-929 VYDNELPEPSLWTED
+929 VYDDELPEPSLWTED

-1015 TFIDSNSARR
+1015 NFIDSNSARR

-1056 AWFTGANYGKVIDCN
+1056 DWFAGANYGKVIDCN

-1100 TTAFGGA
+1100 ATAYGGA

-1222 SIVSSIFNNNTA
+1222 SIVNSIFNNNTA

-1263 EDGGALFIDGNH
+1263 EDGGALFIDGDN

-1308 CTNNTGISSHGNSKG
+1308 CTNNTGVSSHGNSKG

-1328 TGNDILLSN
+1328 TGNDISLSN

-1359 NITGTS
+1359 NITETS

-1387 VRDCTF
+1387 IRDCTF
-1393 EDCHAEAGSAIYTE
+1393 EDCHADAGSAIYTE

-1457 WEGNH
+1457 WEGDH
-1462 GIIYNITCENNNGI
+1462 GTIYNITCENNNGI
-1476 SFNDSNSKGGTICI
+1476 SFNDSNSKGGTICL

-1762 IYLFGDSSNVVNCN
+1762 IYLFGDSSNVINCN

-1791 GNEVTIDKSSFNDSF
+1791 GNEVTIDKSSFTDSF
-1806 ALNGGAIYINGTYT
+1806 ALNGGAIYINGTHT

-1845 ADIINSSFSNTNA
+1845 ADIINSSFSNTHA

-1872 GENADVMGSNFTNTY
+1872 GENADVIGSNFTNTY

-1903 ANAEIADSKFTN
+1903 ANAGIADSKFTN

-1927 DGADTII
+1927 NGTDTII
-1934 NGSEFYNCMVDSPGS
+1934 NGSEFYNCNVDSPGS
-1949 QGGAIYIHGQHTIVE
+1949 EGGAIYIEGKNAMVE
-1964 DSNFVNSSSV
+1964 GSNFVDSSSV
-1974 FRGGSIYIDGLNALV
+1974 LNGGAIYIDGFNATV
-1989 KDSNFTDSSV
+1989 KDSNFTDSYV
-1999 TGGQYSNQNS
+1999 TGNAGTPS
-2009 RGGSVYINENYA
+2009 GGAIYIYAANA

-2026 IFSHSTVSKDY
+2026 IFKHSGVSNSK
-2037 GEGGAIFI
+2037 GQGGTIFI
-2045 EGNNAHVTDSSVNG
+2045 HGDNATISCSEFDSSSAKTGGTLYIEGDYTYVIDSSVNA
-2059 SSANCGGALYS
+2059 SYAYSNGGALYS
-2070 TGSNSKVEHSNF
+2070 TGSNSMVVNSNF
-2082 TNNYAKLN
+2082 TYNLAEES
-2090 GGALYWYGASNSK
+2090 GGALYWYGGSHSK
-2103 NNTVDGCIF
+2103 YNTVDGCIF
-2112 INNTANGYTTNTDIT
+2112 TNNTAHANASNPSDT
-2127 RGGGAIFWSEQG
+2127 RGGGAIYWSENG
-2139 RSGSVLNSKF
+2139 ERGTVKNSKF
-2149 YNNSVISINKKKVD
+2149 YYNSVQSTIKWKVD

-2170 KSYNALVENCTFV
+2170 KSYSALVDNCIFV

-2188 TEGDG
+2188 TEGDSG
-2193 GGTGASAV
+2193 DIGSGAAT

-2212 MDDYTVRNC
+2212 YDNYTVRNC

-2236 IQSDGKNTKTLIENC
+2236 IQSNNVKSTDPHPPLTGTKILLENSV
-2251 TFINNVAYGKG
+2251 FINNVAQSIGNPDKG
-2262 TANINGGGAMQIK
+2262 FVNGGGAIQIK
-2275 QATNVQ
+2275 QCGKAIFNN
-2281 LKNVTFINNTA
+2281 LTFINNTA

-2301 DGTNNLVVTGANFTS
+2301 DQTSNLVVDGANFTG
-2316 NKAEKG
+2316 NKANKG
-2322 SAISISRK
+2322 SAISTSVYFK
-2330 FILNDAVLL
+2330 LKNAVLI

-2348 DLTFNRNAG
+2348 DFTFNRENG
-2357 NIDILMEGADT
+2357 GTIDILLEGADT
-2368 HLNAIYMYADSDKTF
+2368 HLNAMYVKHGSGNGFTVSCD
-2383 FVTLNNVTYWTD
+2383 NVTYWT
-2395 NNISTGKEEVIS
+2395 NNNLSTGKTAVQSSAIS
-2407 GDMYSLPVKK
+2407 SITLGSV
-2417 LPEAGIDVLV
+2417 PEAGIATLV
-2427 EIFDGDNKKLHEGI
+2427 EIFDGDNNKLHEGI
-2441 YATDADGKIHLN
+2441 YATDANGRIHLD
-2453 IADIVTEPY
+2453 IADILTVPY
-2462 SLDNIYVNARLLN
+2462 STDNIYVNARLLN
-2475 EDYYTMAKKT
+2475 EDYYTMVKKT
-2485 SRIQNVYVDASA
+2485 SRIQNVYIDATA

-2510 NITAPGN
+2510 SIRAPGN
-2517 GTGQAARGTV
+2517 GTGQAARGIV

-2551 LTNVTADKFFEVG
+2551 LTNVTVDKFFEVG

-2630 IDVYNVGS
+2630 IDVYNIGS

-2754 LSEGVKIVTVCY
+2754 LPEGVKIVTVCY

-2819 FINDEEYFARINNG
+2819 FINDDEYFARINNC

-2857 KYNNNTI
+2857 KYNNNTV

-2888 STRIVVS
+2888 STKIVVT

-2936 TLEALYSG
+2936 TIEALYSG

-2963 RTIIIE
+2963 RTIVIE
-2969 VQNIT
+2969 VQNIN
-2974 YGDIEHIKVYVNAT
+2974 YGEIEHIKVYVNAT

-3008 VPATILRAIINTI
+3008 VPATILRAIINAI

-3039 YPVDVVYNGN
+3039 YSVDVVYNGN

-3063 SQVNTNLVIDTH
+3063 SPVNTNLVIDTH

-3123 FNTAPS
+3123 FNIVPS

-3144 NYIGNRA
+3144 NFVGNRSMK
-3151 ITTFDVTQ
+3151 TFDVTQ

-3169 NIIVGQNGNITVQL
+3169 NITVGQNGNITVQL
-3183 PENATGYVEIEVLGD
+3183 PENATGYVEIEVIGD
-3198 NNYYC
+3198 NNYYSK
-3203 EVINGHAAAYPKNL
+3203 VIHGHVAVYPKNL
-3217 KEGDY
+3217 KEGEY

-3239 IKETYFIVSKAKAN
+3239 IKETYFVVSKAKAN

-3286 NIDLGT
+3286 NINLGT
-3292 YGIVD
+3292 YGIVG

-3437 ANDTKVGLNSTIIVR
+3437 A
-3452 VPVDAK
+3452 
-3458 GNVSIYINDLFEGNA
+3458 
-3473 TINGGVAMLNV
+3473 
-3484 TRPYGNYTVNV
+3484 
-3495 TFSDG
+3495 
-3500 KYGERYAI
+3500 
-3508 ADFWVF
+3508 
-3514 KHDSPLEINVDSI
+3514 
-3527 MVDDKAYINVTAP
+3527 
-3540 SDNVTIEIDGKTYTR
+3540 
-3555 KSYAD
+3555 
-3560 GVAYFEV
+3560 
-3567 SGLSYGNKTVTAIY
+3567 
-3581 GGSDKYVINSTT
+3581 
-3593 ADFTVN
+3593 
-3599 KYNTAINIAVEDIV
+3599 
-3613 YGDKVNITVTVN
+3613 
-3625 NTAGGFITIR
+3625 
-3635 INETRNVTLPIVNGK
+3635 
-3650 VNWIVEGL
+3650 
-3658 AVENYTVY
+3658 
-3666 ADYSGNYK
+3666 
-3674 FNANS
+3674 
-3679 TSTGFNVTKAV
+3679 
-3690 PVLSIDNI
+3690 
-3698 VSVDAA
+3698 
-3704 TNATIIVRINE
+3704 
-3715 TATGNI
+3715 
-3721 TITVN
+3721 
-3726 NTKYNATIKNGVAVF
+3726 
-3741 VINKLLAGTYE
+3741 
-3752 VTAEYVGDNNYTAAN
+3752 
-3767 VVSADL
+3767 
-3773 VVTKVDCYQI
+3773 
-3783 NVTADDTKVGLNTTI
+3783 DDTKVGLNTTI

-3839 YTINATFTD
+3839 YTVKAIFTD

-3857 ADFWVFKHDSPLVID
+3857 ADFWVFKLDSLLVID
-3872 VDSILVGDKAY
+3872 VDSIFVDDKAY
-3883 INVTAPSDNVTIEIN
+3883 INVTAPSDNVTIEID
-3898 GKSYNKVKYENG
+3898 GKSYTRKSYADG
-3910 VAYFEVAGLGAGNK
+3910 VAYFEVSGLTYGNK
-3924 TVVALYGGSDKY
+3924 TVTAIYGGSEKY
-3936 VQNATT
+3936 VVNSTT
-3942 ANFTVDKCGT
+3942 SEFTVDKYNT
-3952 DLEVTVI
+3952 AIDITVEDI
-3959 SPINVREN
+3959 VYGDKVNI
-3967 TTVTVILPDD
+3967 TVTVNNTAGGFITITINETRSVTLPI
-3977 AKGYVVVNVDGK
+3977 VNGK
-3989 NYTINLTAGQRS
+3989 VNWIVEGLGVENYTVYADYSGNDKFNANSISKGFNVTKAVPVLSIDEIVS
-4001 VEISGLKNS
+4001 VDAA
-4010 TYNVNATYL
+4010 TNATIVVR
-4019 GDDKYLSSINNT
+4019 INET
-4031 QVIKVNKVP
+4031 A
-4040 SSINLTVSENGI
+4040 TG
-4052 IAQGN
+4052 
-4057 DVNITIDVPIDATG
+4057 NITITVNNTKYNVTIKNGVAVF
-4071 KVIVKLLNGTE
+4071 VINKLLAGTYE
-4082 LIRSYTV
+4082 
-4089 YVNEGKGLLHL
+4089 
-4100 DSPVI
+4100 
-4105 GLYNVTAE
+4105 VTAE
-4113 YLGDDKYVESENKT
+4113 YVGDNNYTAANAVS
-4127 SFEVF
+4127 
-4132 ATDGELNVDA
+4132 A
-4142 DNVFVNVNNTITVTI
+4142 DL
-4157 PGKHE
+4157 
-4162 GEVTI
+4162 
-4167 IVSNASGVVIRQN
+4167 VV
-4180 ATITPDDS
+4180 
-4188 LSHAELTLRLLDAGK
+4188 
-4203 YDVKA
+4203 
-4208 IFIEV
+4208 
-4213 NGTITKVY
+4213 TKVDCY
-4221 EGNDTFE
+4221 
-4228 VYKLASNI
+4228 
-4236 QIEELNAT
+4236 
-4244 IFVGENETI
+4244 
-4253 KLAIDLDPRANGGNI
+4253 
-4268 SVFVNGAEYN
+4268 
-4278 TTTSKLTLE
+4278 
-4287 IPDLNADDYN
+4287 
-4297 VKVIYHG
+4297 
-4304 NNWYNESSA
+4304 
-4313 TASFKVVKNL
+4313 
-4323 SPMTVNVTNS
+4323 
-4333 SVGSVEQIN
+4333 QIN
-4342 VTLPD
+4342 VTAD
-4347 NATGQVLLDIN
+4347 DTKV
-4358 GQQYYANITE
+4358 
-4368 GLAQFNITGLKAGEY
+4368 GL
-4383 KFNVTYIGDY
+4383 
-4393 KYLDNNTNSALKV
+4393 NT
-4406 SKMQPAF
+4406 
-4413 AVNGT
+4413 
-4418 NITFGSGELIKFE
+4418 
-4431 TSDNITSL
+4431 
-4439 VKVEIDNKNYTAFI
+4439 
-4453 REGKGNL
+4453 
-4460 TVYNLAAGDYNITLY
+4460 
-4475 FEGNEKYLNASA
+4475 
-4487 KNNFTVL
+4487 
-4494 KATPEIELS
+4494 
-4503 VVNITYTENETV
+4503 
-4515 VVYVDAVGDVT
+4515 
-4526 LRIGSYINTTAL
+4526 
-4538 VDGKAVFVVKDLAA
+4538 
-4552 GDYTANATFNGNV
+4552 
-4565 NLTSVSAEADFNVAK
+4565 
-4580 ATPDVNVIVENIT
+4580 
-4593 YYSPETIVVNV
+4593 TIVV
-4604 NTNGNVTIKVN
+4604 
-4615 GTVKGEELVI
+4615 
-4625 DNGKVEL
+4625 
-4632 IVNDLAAG
+4632 
-4640 VYDVE
+4640 
-4645 VIYNGNENY
+4645 
-4654 TSATVNA
+4654 
-4661 VFVVKQAP
+4661 
-4669 TSIEVEVGNINV
+4669 
-4681 TGKEIINVTIS
+4681 
-4692 NVNATG
+4692 
-4698 DVIINVDG
+4698 
-4706 VNYTRPIAEGKANLT
+4706 
-4721 LDKLTNG
+4721 
-4728 THSIVVVYVGDR
+4728 
-4740 NLTGNWTSAT
+4740 
-4750 FEVNKLGSELTINVT
+4750 
-4765 DIIVRQ
+4765 
-4771 KEIIKVNVTEGAT
+4771 
-4784 GDVIITVAGKDYK
+4784 
-4797 VEIKNG
+4797 
-4803 FATLELDNLANGT
+4803 
-4816 YDVHVKY
+4816 
-4823 LGDANYSE
+4823 
-4831 CEGDASF
+4831 
-4838 NVSKVQS
+4838 
-4845 NINLTVSDY
+4845 
-4854 GIVAN
+4854 
-4859 GSDVNITI
+4859 
-4867 EAPIDATG
+4867 
-4875 KVNVT
+4875 
-4880 VFDGV
+4880 
-4885 QNKTY
+4885 
-4890 IVYVNDGIGILHL
+4890 
-4903 ETPAVGIY
+4903 
-4911 NVTAKYLGDDKY
+4911 
-4923 IGSENKTEFEVYNTG
+4923 
-4938 KELTVDTESID
+4938 
-4949 FGSDEI
+4949 
-4955 ILIYVAGNHQG
+4955 
-4966 KEVEIIV
+4966 
-4973 KDSHGNIVTKENS
+4973 
-4986 TFDKYI
+4986 
-4992 SIINGTSARLTL
+4992 
-5004 KDLNAGEYTVDAF
+5004 
-5017 YLEINGTKV
+5017 
-5026 IEHSGS
+5026 
-5032 SIFEVRKLPSEL
+5032 
-5044 TIKEIRNITVGE
+5044 
-5056 NVTIELELSPN
+5056 
-5067 TAAGNISVFV
+5067 
-5077 NGIEHKTN
+5077 
-5085 TSNLTITIP
+5085 
-5094 NLGAEEYYVHA
+5094 
-5105 IYYGDKNHI
+5105 
-5114 GSNAS
+5114 
-5119 AEFKVS
+5119 
-5125 KNPIPIVI
+5125 
-5133 NVTNSKVGEV
+5133 
-5143 EQINVTLLENA
+5143 
-5154 TGRVLLEIGNNH
+5154 
-5166 YYADVINGNVTFNIN
+5166 
-5181 KLDAGKY
+5181 
-5188 NFTVIYEGDDK
+5188 
-5199 YFTNQSNSSFVVSKH
+5199 
-5214 QPEFA
+5214 
-5219 VNGTNITFG
+5219 
-5228 RDELIKFETVSNITS
+5228 
-5243 AVKVEI
+5243 
-5249 NGKNYTAFINEG
+5249 
-5261 KGNLTVYDLAAGDYN
+5261 
-5276 ITLYFEGNE
+5276 
-5285 KYLNASAKNNFAVL
+5285 
-5299 KATPEIELSV
+5299 
-5309 VNITYTENETVVV
+5309 
-5322 YVDAVGDV
+5322 
-5330 TLRIGSY
+5330 
-5337 INTTALVDGKAVFVV
+5337 
-5352 KDLAAGDYTAN
+5352 
-5363 ATYNGNTNL
+5363 
-5372 TSVSTEADFTVAKAA
+5372 
-5387 PDVIVNV
+5387 
-5394 ENITY
+5394 
-5399 YGPETIVVNVNTNGN
+5399 
-5414 VTIKVNGTVKG
+5414 
-5425 EELIIDNGKVEL
+5425 
-5437 KVNDLAAGVY
+5437 
-5447 DVEVIYNGNNN
+5447 
-5458 YTSAT
+5458 
-5463 VNAVFVV
+5463 
-5470 KQAPVTVDVEV
+5470 
-5481 GDINVIGKEIINV
+5481 
-5494 TISNVNAT
+5494 
-5502 GDVIINVDGV
+5502 
-5512 NYTRP
+5512 
-5517 IAEGK
+5517 
-5522 ANLTLDKLSN
+5522 
-5532 GTHSV
+5532 
-5537 VVIYMGDRNLTGNW
+5537 
-5551 SSKTFNVDRLSS
+5551 
-5563 ELTINVTNI
+5563 
-5572 NVNQKE
+5572 
-5578 IIKVNVTEG
+5578 
-5587 ATGTVVITVDGV
+5587 
-5599 NHYVEI
+5599 
-5605 ESGFAI
+5605 
-5611 LELGDLA
+5611 
-5618 NKTYLVHAK
+5618 
-5627 YLGDANYTGCEGDA
+5627 
-5641 SFNVSKVPSNIR
+5641 KVP
-5653 VKVENITLGDVAVVN
+5653 
-5668 ITVIVNATGNVTIT
+5668 
-5682 IGDEYKQTVGL
+5682 
-5693 IDGVI
+5693 
-5698 SVIVPDLSVGNKTV
+5698 
-5712 NVTYNGDGRF
+5712 
-5722 LTSTNSTNFTVGKAT
+5722 
-5737 KDIILIVENITYTEN
+5737 
-5752 ETVTVYVDAVGN
+5752 
-5764 VTLRIAEIG
+5764 
-5773 YVNTTDLADGKA
+5773 AD
-5785 TFIING
+5785 
-5791 LNAGNYTVEATFN
+5791 
-5804 GNNELNSTSSAADFT
+5804 
-5819 VFKADPIITLEVHNI
+5819 
-5834 IYGDVE
+5834 
-5840 HIIVHVNAEG
+5840 AEG
-5850 NVTIR
+5850 NV
-5855 VNGTTETIVLRT
+5855 
-5867 DDSGYVILRAGPQ
+5867 S
-5880 DDISS
+5880 
-5885 YDGKAHEYIYNL
+5885 IY
-5897 KPGQYPVEVTYNGNE
+5897 
-5912 NYNTASTSDVFYV
+5912 
-5925 SKANSTINVDVDDI
+5925 
-5939 DVGDVALINVTLPA
+5939 
-5953 NATGNVTIEI
+5953 I
-5963 NGKEYKPESFI
+5963 NGSF
-5974 DGVAKFK
+5974 
-5981 VENLTHG
+5981 
-5988 NKTVAVTYSGDDN
+5988 
-6001 YTANSTTAQFTVSKV
+6001 
-6016 TPQITINVTD
+6016 
-6026 INVGDKVLIEVT
+6026 
-6038 APVDVTNPVLVDV
+6038 
-6051 GGVGY
+6051 
-6056 YVNITGGKGELYV
+6056 
-6069 SNLAHGDYNA
+6069 
-6079 TARYPGDEKYLSAE
+6079 
-6093 NATGFKVSKVPSSV
+6093 
-6107 NVSVE
+6107 
-6112 NITFGENAVINVE
+6112 
-6125 TPDDLLGNVT
+6125 
-6135 VSVDG
+6135 
-6140 KDYTVPVSGGK
+6140 
-6151 GILVVPG
+6151 
-6158 LSVGP
+6158 
-6163 HSVDVIFDGSDKYE
+6163 
-6177 PNSNSTQF
+6177 
-6185 NVAKDKLSP
+6185 
-6194 DDIKVIDKGNG
+6194 
-6205 TVVVVVPNNATGNVT
+6205 
-6220 VKVGDKEF
+6220 
-6228 NATVVNGTAVVE
+6228 
-6240 LDNVTP
+6240 
-6246 GEHEIEVI
+6246 
-6254 YSGDDNYDNATVNST
+6254 
-6269 VVVPKLES
+6269 
-6277 SVNVTCD
+6277 
-6284 VVGDKAVITVTAP
+6284 
-6297 DDATGNV
+6297 
-6304 TIEVD
+6304 
-6309 GEKYTVP
+6309 
-6316 IEDGIATLE
+6316 
-6325 IGNLTAGTKT
+6325 AG
-6335 IAVDYPGD
+6335 
-6343 DNYGSTHTTA
+6343 
-6353 NVTVSKLPSFVNAT
+6353 
-6367 ISDIKA
+6367 
-6373 GENVTIEVSVP
+6373 
-6384 ENATGQVLIDIDGVG
+6384 
-6399 YYVNITDGKGVVEIP
+6399 
-6414 NISSGKHNVTLTY
+6414 
-6427 AGDDKYESAS
+6427 
-6437 NTTGF
+6437 
-6442 EVSKVPSSV
+6442 
-6451 NVSVENITFG
+6451 
-6461 ENAVINVETPDDLL
+6461 
-6475 GNVTVSVDGKDYTV
+6475 
-6489 PVSGG
+6489 
-6494 KGILVVPGLSV
+6494 
-6505 GPHSVDV
+6505 
-6512 IFDGSDK
+6512 
-6519 YEPNSNSTQF
+6519 
-6529 NVAKDKLSPDDI
+6529 
-6541 KVIDKGNGTVVVVVP
+6541 
-6556 NNATGNV
+6556 
-6563 TVKVG
+6563 
-6568 DKEFNATVVNGTAV
+6568 
-6582 VELDNVTPGEH
+6582 
-6593 EIEVIYSGDDNYDN
+6593 
-6607 ATVNSTV
+6607 
-6614 VVPKLESSVNVTC
+6614 
-6627 DVVGDKAV
+6627 
-6635 ITVTAPDDATGNV
+6635 
-6648 TIEVDGEKYTVPI
+6648 
-6661 EDGIATLE
+6661 
-6669 IGNLTA
+6669 
-6675 GTKTIA
+6675 
-6681 VDYPGDD
+6681 
-6688 NYGSTHTTANVTVS
+6688 
-6702 KLPSFVNATISDI
+6702 
-6715 KAGENVTI
+6715 
-6723 EVSVPE
+6723 
-6729 NATGQVLID
+6729 
-6738 IDGVGYYV
+6738 
-6746 NITDG
+6746 
-6751 KGVVEIPNIS
+6751 
-6761 SGKHNVTLTYAGD
+6761 
-6774 DKYESASNT
+6774 
-6783 TGFEV
+6783 
-6788 SKLPS
+6788 
-6793 DINVSVENINF
+6793 
-6804 GENAVINVETPD
+6804 
-6816 DLLGNVTVTVDGK
+6816 
-6829 DYIVPVSGGKGTL
+6829 
-6842 VVPGLSAGPHSVEVV
+6842 
-6857 FNGSDKY
+6857 
-6864 ESDSDSAS
+6864 
-6872 FNVAKA
+6872 
-6878 ELSPDDIKVIDKG
+6878 
-6891 NNTIVVVVPNNATGN
+6891 
-6906 VTVKIGNNTYNA
+6906 
-6918 TVKDGIA
+6918 
-6925 TITLDNETPGQ
+6925 
-6936 KEIEIIY
+6936 
-6943 SGDDNYD
+6943 
-6950 NATVNATVTVYK
+6950 NATVNA
-6962 VQTPIS
+6962 
-6968 INVDDIRVGDNAL
+6968 
-6981 VKVNL
+6981 
-6986 PSDATGSVTIEID
+6986 
-6999 GKSYTAPVVNGVATF
+6999 GVAMLNVTM
-7014 EVPDLIA
+7014 P
-7021 GDKTVVASYGGD
+7021 YG
-7033 DKYLSNYTTDTFT
+7033 NYT
-7046 VSKCPA
+7046 VKA
-7052 TIDVVI
+7052 I
-7058 FDIDVGENVTVI
+7058 F
-7070 VTLPSDATGQVLID
+7070 
-7084 IDGVGYYVN
+7084 
-7093 LTDGV
+7093 
-7098 GVASIPRIP
+7098 
-7107 SGVYN
+7107 
-7112 VNVTYVG
+7112 
-7119 DAKYLPNS
+7119 
-7127 TKGDVNV
+7127 
-7134 TKLKSFVIPSAED
+7134 
-7147 IMVGDD
+7147 
-7153 EILTFVV
+7153 
-7160 PSDATGKLIVDDLLV
+7160 
-7175 ISIDTGNEYIIDIN
+7175 
-7189 DGSGEL
+7189 
-7195 TVSGLPEGRYIVTV
+7195 
-7209 RYDGDEKYL
+7209 
-7218 PSDNSTTFKVSK
+7218 
-7230 RIADLDVVDYGN
+7230 
-7242 RTVVVSV
+7242 
-7249 PENATGTITL
+7249 
-7259 IIENQTYVAN
+7259 
-7269 ITDGK
+7269 TDGK
-7274 AVFYLEN
+7274 YGE
-7281 ATPGIQGIKVI
+7281 
-7292 YSGDD
+7292 
-7297 AYEPSTVDSTAE
+7297 
-7309 IPKYDTPV
+7309 
-7317 SVSSEDISFGDTETI
+7317 
-7332 TINLPEDAT
+7332 
-7341 GTVTIEID
+7341 
-7349 GKTYTANVTDG
+7349 
-7360 KAVFNIPGL
+7360 
-7369 TVGNK
+7369 
-7374 TATIRYS
+7374 RY
-7381 GDDNYEATETT
+7381 A
-7392 VNFTVNKCEAPI
+7392 
-7404 NAESED
+7404 
-7410 IKVGD
+7410 
-7415 DATITVTFPKD
+7415 
-7426 ATGRAILGLA
+7426 
-7436 GEEYYADIIDGKA
+7436 
-7449 VFTIPKL
+7449 
-7456 ASGEYEATVVYE
+7456 
-7468 GDDKYLPN
+7468 
-7476 STVVS
+7476 
-7481 FTVSKNDAPASAT
+7481 
-7494 GDDIMIGDDGTVVV
+7494 IGD
-7508 TLPSDATG
+7508 
-7516 TVTIVVDGKSYTAPV
+7516 
-7531 VNGKAVFKIPGLTV
+7531 F
-7545 GVHIVDVYYS
+7545 
-7555 GDDKYAANHTSTRI
+7555 
-7569 IVEDNS
+7569 
-7575 DNPGEENES
+7575 
-7584 GIPVY
+7584 
-7589 EETSLAK
+7589 
-7596 YPTGNPILILLLM
+7596 
-7609 LLMVI
+7609 
-7614 GVIPLRK
+7614 
-7621 FKKE
+7621 

>member
-241 MVENS
+241 RVENS
-246 IITNCTITNNTANGS
+246 TITNCTITDNTANGS

-351 IDNTAGSNG
+351 IDNTAGYNG

-456 IYIHGNATENSTNV
+456 IYIHGNSTENSTNV

-778 NFTQNEAK
+778 NFTQNDAK

-1253 NSAFNNNYAS
+1253 NSTFNNNYAS

-5309 VNITYTENETVVV
+5309 VNITYTENETVTV

-5481 GDINVIGKEIINV
+5481 GDINVAGKEIINV

-6140 KDYTVPVSGGK
+6140 KNYTVPVSGGK

-6194 DDIKVIDKGNG
+6194 DDIKVIDKGNN

-6228 NATVVNGTAVVE
+6228 NAA
-6240 LDNVTP
+6240 
-6246 GEHEIEVI
+6246 
-6254 YSGDDNYDNATVNST
+6254 
-6269 VVVPKLES
+6269 
-6277 SVNVTCD
+6277 
-6284 VVGDKAVITVTAP
+6284 
-6297 DDATGNV
+6297 
-6304 TIEVD
+6304 
-6309 GEKYTVP
+6309 
-6316 IEDGIATLE
+6316 
-6325 IGNLTAGTKT
+6325 
-6335 IAVDYPGD
+6335 
-6343 DNYGSTHTTA
+6343 
-6353 NVTVSKLPSFVNAT
+6353 
-6367 ISDIKA
+6367 
-6373 GENVTIEVSVP
+6373 
-6384 ENATGQVLIDIDGVG
+6384 
-6399 YYVNITDGKGVVEIP
+6399 
-6414 NISSGKHNVTLTY
+6414 
-6427 AGDDKYESAS
+6427 
-6437 NTTGF
+6437 
-6442 EVSKVPSSV
+6442 
-6451 NVSVENITFG
+6451 
-6461 ENAVINVETPDDLL
+6461 
-6475 GNVTVSVDGKDYTV
+6475 
-6489 PVSGG
+6489 
-6494 KGILVVPGLSV
+6494 
-6505 GPHSVDV
+6505 
-6512 IFDGSDK
+6512 
-6519 YEPNSNSTQF
+6519 
-6529 NVAKDKLSPDDI
+6529 
-6541 KVIDKGNGTVVVVVP
+6541 
-6556 NNATGNV
+6556 
-6563 TVKVG
+6563 
-6568 DKEFNATVVNGTAV
+6568 VVNGTAV

-7332 TINLPEDAT
+7332 TINLPEDAK

>member
-1 MKIKEILIICIIII
+1 MCYNCVIKWRGCIMKIKEILIICIIII

-351 IDNTAGSNG
+351 IDNTAGYNG

-456 IYIHGNATENSTNV
+456 IYIHGNSTENSTNV

-778 NFTQNEAK
+778 NFTQNDAK

-4057 DVNITIDVPIDATG
+4057 DLNITIDVPIDATG

-5309 VNITYTENETVVV
+5309 VNITYTENETVTV

-5481 GDINVIGKEIINV
+5481 GDINVAGKEIINV

-6194 DDIKVIDKGNG
+6194 DDIKVIDKGNN

-6228 NATVVNGTAVVE
+6228 NAAVVNGTAVVE

-6254 YSGDDNYDNATVNST
+6254 YSGDDNYDNV
-6269 VVVPKLES
+6269 
-6277 SVNVTCD
+6277 
-6284 VVGDKAVITVTAP
+6284 
-6297 DDATGNV
+6297 
-6304 TIEVD
+6304 
-6309 GEKYTVP
+6309 
-6316 IEDGIATLE
+6316 
-6325 IGNLTAGTKT
+6325 
-6335 IAVDYPGD
+6335 
-6343 DNYGSTHTTA
+6343 
-6353 NVTVSKLPSFVNAT
+6353 
-6367 ISDIKA
+6367 
-6373 GENVTIEVSVP
+6373 
-6384 ENATGQVLIDIDGVG
+6384 
-6399 YYVNITDGKGVVEIP
+6399 
-6414 NISSGKHNVTLTY
+6414 
-6427 AGDDKYESAS
+6427 
-6437 NTTGF
+6437 
-6442 EVSKVPSSV
+6442 
-6451 NVSVENITFG
+6451 
-6461 ENAVINVETPDDLL
+6461 
-6475 GNVTVSVDGKDYTV
+6475 
-6489 PVSGG
+6489 
-6494 KGILVVPGLSV
+6494 
-6505 GPHSVDV
+6505 
-6512 IFDGSDK
+6512 
-6519 YEPNSNSTQF
+6519 
-6529 NVAKDKLSPDDI
+6529 
-6541 KVIDKGNGTVVVVVP
+6541 
-6556 NNATGNV
+6556 
-6563 TVKVG
+6563 
-6568 DKEFNATVVNGTAV
+6568 
-6582 VELDNVTPGEH
+6582 
-6593 EIEVIYSGDDNYDN
+6593 
-6607 ATVNSTV
+6607 TVNSTV

-7332 TINLPEDAT
+7332 TINLPEDAK

>member
-1 MKIKEILIICIIII
+1 MCYNCVIKWRGCIMKIKEILIICIIII

-129 TVTLKGIIFI
+129 TVTLKGITFI

-241 MVENS
+241 RVENS
-246 IITNCTITNNTANGS
+246 TITNCTITDNTANGS

-351 IDNTAGSNG
+351 IDNTAGYNG

-456 IYIHGNATENSTNV
+456 IYIHGNSTENSTNV

-694 SDNGAVKRG
+694 SDNVAVKRG

-1100 TTAFGGA
+1100 ATAYGGA

-1114 KVKYVCWDLSH
+1114 KVKYACWDLSH

-1222 SIVSSIFNNNTA
+1222 SIVNSIFNNNTA

-1253 NSAFNNNYAS
+1253 NSTFNNNYAS

-5309 VNITYTENETVVV
+5309 VNITYTENETVTV

-5481 GDINVIGKEIINV
+5481 GDINVAGKEIINV

-5693 IDGVI
+5693 IGGVI

-6140 KDYTVPVSGGK
+6140 KNYTVPVSGGK

-6194 DDIKVIDKGNG
+6194 DDIKVIDKGNN

-6228 NATVVNGTAVVE
+6228 NAAVVNGTAVVE

-6284 VVGDKAVITVTAP
+6284 VI
-6297 DDATGNV
+6297 
-6304 TIEVD
+6304 
-6309 GEKYTVP
+6309 
-6316 IEDGIATLE
+6316 
-6325 IGNLTAGTKT
+6325 
-6335 IAVDYPGD
+6335 
-6343 DNYGSTHTTA
+6343 
-6353 NVTVSKLPSFVNAT
+6353 
-6367 ISDIKA
+6367 
-6373 GENVTIEVSVP
+6373 
-6384 ENATGQVLIDIDGVG
+6384 
-6399 YYVNITDGKGVVEIP
+6399 
-6414 NISSGKHNVTLTY
+6414 
-6427 AGDDKYESAS
+6427 
-6437 NTTGF
+6437 
-6442 EVSKVPSSV
+6442 
-6451 NVSVENITFG
+6451 
-6461 ENAVINVETPDDLL
+6461 
-6475 GNVTVSVDGKDYTV
+6475 
-6489 PVSGG
+6489 
-6494 KGILVVPGLSV
+6494 
-6505 GPHSVDV
+6505 
-6512 IFDGSDK
+6512 
-6519 YEPNSNSTQF
+6519 
-6529 NVAKDKLSPDDI
+6529 
-6541 KVIDKGNGTVVVVVP
+6541 
-6556 NNATGNV
+6556 
-6563 TVKVG
+6563 
-6568 DKEFNATVVNGTAV
+6568 
-6582 VELDNVTPGEH
+6582 
-6593 EIEVIYSGDDNYDN
+6593 
-6607 ATVNSTV
+6607 
-6614 VVPKLESSVNVTC
+6614 
-6627 DVVGDKAV
+6627 GDKAV

-7332 TINLPEDAT
+7332 TINLPEDAK

>member
-1 MKIKEILIICIIII
+1 MCYNCVIKWRGCIMKIKEILIICIIII

-129 TVTLKGIIFI
+129 TVTLKGITFI

-277 TFKYNEAK
+277 TFKYNQAK
-285 GLFDDITAKPYYPG
+285 GLFNDSAAKPYYPG

-351 IDNTAGSNG
+351 IDNTAGYNG

-456 IYIHGNATENSTNV
+456 IYIHGNSTENSTNV

-568 DNIANQRGG
+568 DNTANQRGG
-577 AVYLQNCTHGSCD
+577 AVYLQNSTHGTCD

-627 ENNIANRSAGAIF
+627 ENNTANRSAGAIF

-647 VEYSNFTFNKALGI
+647 VEYSNFTSNKALGI
-661 AIGPMPN
+661 AIGPMSN
-668 GTLTYGGDGGAIMW
+668 GTMTYGGDGGAIMW

-694 SDNGAVKRG
+694 YDNVAVKRG
-703 GAIFLQEGTTENCYN
+703 GG
-718 TTFSNSKFIN
+718 
-728 NFAGTNGGAIDWHRG
+728 
-743 AANGTI
+743 
-749 EYCLFENNIANR
+749 
-761 SAGAVFWNG
+761 V
-770 RNGTIIHS
+770 
-778 NFTQNEAK
+778 
-786 GIAWAISVRGENNT
+786 
-800 GGDGGAIMWSGSVGL
+800 
-815 VDDCRFIDNTAAER
+815 
-829 GGGIFLQGTEIED
+829 FLQGTEIED
-842 CYNTTFKNSYFEGN
+842 CYNTTFENSYFEGN

-944 KLYVLVTNDGGK
+944 KLYVLVTYDGGK

-965 TNDGHGHHWVL
+965 TNDGHGHHWAL
-976 LDETPEVESSPVDW
+976 LKETPEVESSPVDW
-990 AVDEFFGGDGGSII
+990 AVDAFFGGDGGSII

-1056 AWFTGANYGKVIDCN
+1056 AWFAGANYGKVIDCN

-1086 DGDNGEMRNIIIKN
+1086 DGDNGDMRNIIIKN

-1222 SIVSSIFNNNTA
+1222 SIISSIFNNNTA

-1721 SGGAIFVTGNNVNIT
+1721 SGGAIFVTGNRVNIT

-1745 SMDMAETN
+1745 SMDISETN

-1791 GNEVTIDKSSFNDSF
+1791 GNEVTIDKSSFTDSF
-1806 ALNGGAIYINGTYT
+1806 ALNGGAIYINGTHT

-1872 GENADVMGSNFTNTY
+1872 GENADVIGSNFTNNY

-1903 ANAEIADSKFTN
+1903 ENAEVVDSKFTN

-1964 DSNFVNSSSV
+1964 DSNFANSSSV

-1999 TGGQYSNQNS
+1999 TGGQYSNQNP

-2021 TIEGS
+2021 TIDGS
-2026 IFSHSTVSKDY
+2026 IFTHSTVSTDY

-2045 EGNNAHVTDSSVNG
+2045 QGNNAYVSSSSVNG
-2059 SSANCGGALYS
+2059 SYANCGGALYS
-2070 TGSNSKVEHSNF
+2070 TGSNSKVEDSNF
-2082 TNNYAKLN
+2082 TNNFAKLN

-2112 INNTANGYTTNTDIT
+2112 TNNTANGYTTNADLT
-2127 RGGGAIFWSEQG
+2127 RGGGAIFWSEKG
-2139 RSGSVLNSKF
+2139 RGGTVKNSKF
-2149 YNNSVISINKKKVD
+2149 YNNSVQSINKKKVD

-2301 DGTNNLVVTGANFTS
+2301 DGTSNLVVTGANFTS

-5309 VNITYTENETVVV
+5309 VNITYTENETVTV

-5481 GDINVIGKEIINV
+5481 GDINVAGKEIINV

-6140 KDYTVPVSGGK
+6140 KNYTVPVSGGK

-6194 DDIKVIDKGNG
+6194 DDIKVIDKGNN

-6254 YSGDDNYDNATVNST
+6254 YSGDDNYDNV
-6269 VVVPKLES
+6269 
-6277 SVNVTCD
+6277 
-6284 VVGDKAVITVTAP
+6284 
-6297 DDATGNV
+6297 
-6304 TIEVD
+6304 
-6309 GEKYTVP
+6309 
-6316 IEDGIATLE
+6316 
-6325 IGNLTAGTKT
+6325 
-6335 IAVDYPGD
+6335 
-6343 DNYGSTHTTA
+6343 
-6353 NVTVSKLPSFVNAT
+6353 
-6367 ISDIKA
+6367 
-6373 GENVTIEVSVP
+6373 
-6384 ENATGQVLIDIDGVG
+6384 
-6399 YYVNITDGKGVVEIP
+6399 
-6414 NISSGKHNVTLTY
+6414 
-6427 AGDDKYESAS
+6427 
-6437 NTTGF
+6437 
-6442 EVSKVPSSV
+6442 
-6451 NVSVENITFG
+6451 
-6461 ENAVINVETPDDLL
+6461 
-6475 GNVTVSVDGKDYTV
+6475 
-6489 PVSGG
+6489 
-6494 KGILVVPGLSV
+6494 
-6505 GPHSVDV
+6505 
-6512 IFDGSDK
+6512 
-6519 YEPNSNSTQF
+6519 
-6529 NVAKDKLSPDDI
+6529 
-6541 KVIDKGNGTVVVVVP
+6541 
-6556 NNATGNV
+6556 
-6563 TVKVG
+6563 
-6568 DKEFNATVVNGTAV
+6568 
-6582 VELDNVTPGEH
+6582 
-6593 EIEVIYSGDDNYDN
+6593 
-6607 ATVNSTV
+6607 TVNSTV

-7332 TINLPEDAT
+7332 TINLPEDAK

>member
-129 TVTLKGIIFI
+129 TVTLKGITFI

-241 MVENS
+241 RVENS
-246 IITNCTITNNTANGS
+246 TITNCTITDNTANGS

-351 IDNTAGSNG
+351 IDNTAGYNG

-456 IYIHGNATENSTNV
+456 IYIHGNSTENSTNV

-694 SDNGAVKRG
+694 SDNVAVKRG

-1100 TTAFGGA
+1100 ATAYGGA

-1114 KVKYVCWDLSH
+1114 KVKYACWDLSH

-1222 SIVSSIFNNNTA
+1222 SIVNSIFNNNTA

-1253 NSAFNNNYAS
+1253 NSTFNNNYAS

-5309 VNITYTENETVVV
+5309 VNITYTENETVTV

-5481 GDINVIGKEIINV
+5481 GDINVAGKEIINV

-5693 IDGVI
+5693 IGGVI

-6140 KDYTVPVSGGK
+6140 KNYTVPVSGGK

-6194 DDIKVIDKGNG
+6194 DDIKVIDKGNN

-6228 NATVVNGTAVVE
+6228 NAAVVNGTAVVE

-6284 VVGDKAVITVTAP
+6284 VI
-6297 DDATGNV
+6297 
-6304 TIEVD
+6304 
-6309 GEKYTVP
+6309 
-6316 IEDGIATLE
+6316 
-6325 IGNLTAGTKT
+6325 
-6335 IAVDYPGD
+6335 
-6343 DNYGSTHTTA
+6343 
-6353 NVTVSKLPSFVNAT
+6353 
-6367 ISDIKA
+6367 
-6373 GENVTIEVSVP
+6373 
-6384 ENATGQVLIDIDGVG
+6384 
-6399 YYVNITDGKGVVEIP
+6399 
-6414 NISSGKHNVTLTY
+6414 
-6427 AGDDKYESAS
+6427 
-6437 NTTGF
+6437 
-6442 EVSKVPSSV
+6442 
-6451 NVSVENITFG
+6451 
-6461 ENAVINVETPDDLL
+6461 
-6475 GNVTVSVDGKDYTV
+6475 
-6489 PVSGG
+6489 
-6494 KGILVVPGLSV
+6494 
-6505 GPHSVDV
+6505 
-6512 IFDGSDK
+6512 
-6519 YEPNSNSTQF
+6519 
-6529 NVAKDKLSPDDI
+6529 
-6541 KVIDKGNGTVVVVVP
+6541 
-6556 NNATGNV
+6556 
-6563 TVKVG
+6563 
-6568 DKEFNATVVNGTAV
+6568 
-6582 VELDNVTPGEH
+6582 
-6593 EIEVIYSGDDNYDN
+6593 
-6607 ATVNSTV
+6607 
-6614 VVPKLESSVNVTC
+6614 
-6627 DVVGDKAV
+6627 GDKAV

-7332 TINLPEDAT
+7332 TINLPEDAK

>member
-1 MKIKEILIICIIII
+1 MCYNCVIKWRGCIMKIKEILIICIIII

-129 TVTLKGIIFI
+129 TVTLKGITFI

-241 MVENS
+241 RVENS
-246 IITNCTITNNTANGS
+246 TITNCTITDNTANGS

-351 IDNTAGSNG
+351 IDNTAGYNG

-456 IYIHGNATENSTNV
+456 IYIHGNSTENSTNV

-694 SDNGAVKRG
+694 SDNVAVKRG

-1100 TTAFGGA
+1100 ATAYGGA

-1114 KVKYVCWDLSH
+1114 KVKYACWDLSH

-1222 SIVSSIFNNNTA
+1222 SIVNSIFNNNTA

-1253 NSAFNNNYAS
+1253 NSTFNNNYAS

-5309 VNITYTENETVVV
+5309 VNITYTENETVTV

-5481 GDINVIGKEIINV
+5481 GDINVAGKEIINV

-5693 IDGVI
+5693 IGGVI

-6140 KDYTVPVSGGK
+6140 KNYTVPVSGGK

-6194 DDIKVIDKGNG
+6194 DDIKVIDKGNN

-6228 NATVVNGTAVVE
+6228 NAAVVNGTAVVE

-6254 YSGDDNYDNATVNST
+6254 YSGDDNYDNV
-6269 VVVPKLES
+6269 
-6277 SVNVTCD
+6277 
-6284 VVGDKAVITVTAP
+6284 
-6297 DDATGNV
+6297 
-6304 TIEVD
+6304 
-6309 GEKYTVP
+6309 
-6316 IEDGIATLE
+6316 
-6325 IGNLTAGTKT
+6325 
-6335 IAVDYPGD
+6335 
-6343 DNYGSTHTTA
+6343 
-6353 NVTVSKLPSFVNAT
+6353 
-6367 ISDIKA
+6367 
-6373 GENVTIEVSVP
+6373 
-6384 ENATGQVLIDIDGVG
+6384 
-6399 YYVNITDGKGVVEIP
+6399 
-6414 NISSGKHNVTLTY
+6414 
-6427 AGDDKYESAS
+6427 
-6437 NTTGF
+6437 
-6442 EVSKVPSSV
+6442 
-6451 NVSVENITFG
+6451 
-6461 ENAVINVETPDDLL
+6461 
-6475 GNVTVSVDGKDYTV
+6475 
-6489 PVSGG
+6489 
-6494 KGILVVPGLSV
+6494 
-6505 GPHSVDV
+6505 
-6512 IFDGSDK
+6512 
-6519 YEPNSNSTQF
+6519 
-6529 NVAKDKLSPDDI
+6529 
-6541 KVIDKGNGTVVVVVP
+6541 
-6556 NNATGNV
+6556 
-6563 TVKVG
+6563 
-6568 DKEFNATVVNGTAV
+6568 
-6582 VELDNVTPGEH
+6582 
-6593 EIEVIYSGDDNYDN
+6593 
-6607 ATVNSTV
+6607 TVNSTV

-7332 TINLPEDAT
+7332 TINLPEDAK